1 MIPFKE
7 ARSQKGVTQREIERA
22 TADPETLPKGIDQAT
37 LSRGE
42 RGVAFSRET
51 AAVLARYFGFP
62 WDEKHFLYPE
72 RHMTAEELAERDGKE
87 VEAKAS

>member
-7 ARSQKGVTQREIERA
+7 ARNQKSVSQREIERS
-22 TADPETLPKGIDQAT
+22 TADPDTLPKGIDQAT

-42 RGVAFSRET
+42 RGIPFSRET
-51 AAVLARYFGFP
+51 AAVLAKYFGFP

-72 RHMTAEELAERDGKE
+72 RYMTPEEIAERDGKE